1 LTQNNEPAGDATT
14 LRIVATGRSRT
25 MKMLVAVDGSAHA
38 RRAIDTVAKLAPQ
51 IVGGVRVVLLH
62 VGVPMVYYGELPPYD
77 MGALEQAQ
85 REQRERV
92 LAEALADARAGGLSE
107 LSALSAVGEPAAEIL
122 RIAAEQGVDQIVM
135 GTHGRGALGSL
146 FIGSVAQRVLHGA
159 KLPVLLVH

>member
-1 LTQNNEPAGDATT
+1 
-14 LRIVATGRSRT
+14 

-51 IVGGVRVVLLH
+51 LKNGVRVVLLH
-62 VGVPMVYYGELPPYD
+62 VGAPMVYYGELPPYD
-77 MGALEQAQ
+77 MGAVEQAQ
-85 REQRERV
+85 RAQSERV

-107 LSALSAVGEPAAEIL
+107 LSTLAAIGEPAAEIL

-135 GTHGRGALGSL
+135 GTHGRGALGTL

-159 KLPVLLVH
+159 QVPVLLVR